1 MFEPPAAGAEQS
13 ADCGRSKKRSNLD
26 EHLVRKA
33 KYMKSHS
40 KLLSP
45 FGALIA
51 VAVVAAA
58 LFVGGGAT
66 PARADAAANGAF
78 DFGLA
83 TYPVTEGGT
92 VLLVVSRSQ
101 GLQGTQTVQY
111 SLTFNGTATAG
122 DLNGFAPSPGFL
134 TFGPNESSKT
144 IDAGAPGSGIST
156 FNDALVEGTETV
168 TFTITGV
175 TGGGAIGTTLPST
188 TLSIADN
195 DSPGITVSPTSGL
208 QTTEAGGTA
217 TFTVVLNTLPSAT
230 VTIGISS
237 SDTTEGTVSTAT
249 LTFTTGNWST
259 PQTVTVTG
267 VDDGPVDGNIAY
279 TIDTAPAVGGD
290 YATIDASNVSVT
302 NLDNDG
308 TGTVQFTGATYSV
321 SESGITALVSVSR
334 TGGTS
339 GAASV
344 QCNTVAGGTATAGT
358 DYTTVTAQVLS
369 WIATEG
375 GSKNCSIPITSD
387 SAPEANETVNLTL
400 TTAVGATMGA
410 QSTATLTIL
419 DDDSATGQFQFSA
432 TNYTV
437 TENGVSALITVN
449 RISGS
454 AGTATV
460 SYATS
465 AGTALPGADYTTA
478 AGTLTFLNGETTK
491 TFGVTILDDAVAE
504 TTEILNLAL
513 SGPTGGATL
522 TAPSAATVTILDNET
537 AVPVITG
544 MTPVTGP
551 TGGSTYVTITGA
563 NFLGTTG
570 ITFGGTAATFFSVVN
585 ATTITVYT
593 PAHAAGTVDVRITNA
608 AGTSVDA
615 GTADDFLYTGTGPVV
630 SSITPTSGPTTGGTS
645 VTITGS
651 GFTGATSVT
660 FGGTAATFIVN
671 SSTSITATS
680 PARTAGTVDV
690 IVITPAGTSPN
701 TAADNFTYTSVGGHY
716 TYVLSF
722 QWNLIVWFGANGAS
736 IENALKGFETP
747 DDPLTNNVFASVS
760 AVYKWNAALQ
770 KWLAFFPT
778 AVGIPGGNDYSTFDL
793 YGAYWVAVVLASNW
807 TIVTP

>member
-1 MFEPPAAGAEQS
+1 M
-13 ADCGRSKKRSNLD
+13 
-26 EHLVRKA
+26 
-33 KYMKSHS
+33 YMNRHNN
-40 KLLSP
+40 LLSP

-51 VAVVAAA
+51 VAVIAAA

-66 PARADAAANGAF
+66 PARADASNGTF
-78 DFGLA
+78 QFSSA
-83 TYPVTEGGT
+83 TYSVTEGQQAVLTITRTGGT
-92 VLLVVSRSQ
+92 TGIVNVEY
-101 GLQGTQTVQY
+101 TVAD
-111 SLTFNGTATAG
+111 GPATA
-122 DLNGFAPSPGFL
+122 A
-134 TFGPNESSKT
+134 
-144 IDAGAPGSGIST
+144 
-156 FNDALVEGTETV
+156 
-168 TFTITGV
+168 
-175 TGGGAIGTTLPST
+175 TGGVDYEAVFLGYATFQQGETLKQVTIGTTNDAAPESSENFTVTISDAAPGLIGTPNVAVVT
-188 TLSIADN
+188 IIDN

-267 VDDGPVDGNIAY
+267 VDDGAVDGNIAY
-279 TIDTAPAVGGD
+279 TINTAA
-290 YATIDASNVSVT
+290 ATSADGSYSGIDASNVGVT

-321 SESGITALVSVSR
+321 SESGVTALVSVSR

-339 GAASV
+339 GTASV

-369 WIATEG
+369 WAALEG

-387 SAPEANETVNLTL
+387 AAPEADKTVNLTL

-432 TNYTV
+432 TNYNV
-437 TENGVSALITVN
+437 AENGVSVLITVN
-449 RISGS
+449 RINGS
-454 AGTATV
+454 AGTASV

-465 AGTALPGADYTTA
+465 AGTAIPGTDYTSTS
-478 AGTLTFLNGETTK
+478 GTLTFLTGETTK
-491 TFGVTILDDAVAE
+491 TFTVTILDDAVAE
-504 TTEILNLAL
+504 ATEIFNLAL

-522 TAPSAATVTILDNET
+522 TAPSTATVTILDNET
-537 AVPVITG
+537 AVPVITSL
-544 MTPVTGP
+544 TPTSGG
-551 TGGSTYVTITGA
+551 TGGTTYVTITGT
-563 NFLGTTG
+563 NFLGTTSV
-570 ITFGGTAATFFSVVN
+570 TFGGTAATFFSVVS
-585 ATTITVYT
+585 ATTLTVYT

-615 GTADDFLYTGTGPVV
+615 GTADDFTYIGTGPVV
-630 SSITPTSGPTTGGTS
+630 SSISPTSGPTTGGTT
-645 VTITGS
+645 VTIIGS

-660 FGGTAATFIVN
+660 FGGTAATFTVN

-680 PARTAGTVDV
+680 PAHSAGTVDV
-690 IVITPAGTSPN
+690 IVTSPAGTSPN
-701 TAADNFTYTSVGGHY
+701 TTADNFTYTSVGGHY

-722 QWNLIVWFGANGAS
+722 QWNLIVWFGANGAN
-736 IENALKGFETP
+736 IENALKGFETV
-747 DDPLTNNVFASVS
+747 DDPLTNNVFAIVT

-770 KWLAFFPT
+770 KWLAFYPT
-778 AVGIPGGNDYSTFDL
+778 AVGIPLANDYSTFDL
-793 YGAYWVAVVLASNW
+793 YGAYWVAVTIATNW
-807 TIVTP
+807 TIATP

>member
-1 MFEPPAAGAEQS
+1 M
-13 ADCGRSKKRSNLD
+13 
-26 EHLVRKA
+26 RKA
-33 KYMKSHS
+33 MHMNRYG

-51 VAVVAAA
+51 LAVIAAT
-58 LFVGGGAT
+58 LLVGGGAT
-66 PARADAAANGAF
+66 PARADAATNGAF
-78 DFGLA
+78 NFGLA

-92 VLLVVSRSQ
+92 VWLVVNRSQ
-101 GLQGTQTVQY
+101 GTAGTQTVQY
-111 SLTFNGTATAG
+111 SLIFNGTATAG

-134 TFGPNESSKT
+134 TFGPGETSKT

-156 FNDALVEGTETV
+156 FNDASVEGTETV

-175 TGGGAIGTTLPST
+175 TGGGAIGSTQPST

-195 DSPGITVSPTSGL
+195 DSPGITVNPTSGL
-208 QTTEAGGTA
+208 QTTESGGQA

-267 VDDGPVDGNIAY
+267 VDDGAVDGNIAY
-279 TIDTAPAVGGD
+279 TIDTAPAAGGD
-290 YATIDASNVSVT
+290 YAGIDASNVSVT

-321 SESGITALVSVSR
+321 SESGVTALVSVSR

-339 GAASV
+339 GTASV

-369 WIATEG
+369 WAALEG

-387 SAPEANETVNLTL
+387 AAPEADETVNLTL

-432 TNYTV
+432 TNYNV
-437 TENGVSALITVN
+437 AENGVSVLITVN
-449 RISGS
+449 RINGS
-454 AGTATV
+454 AGTASV

-465 AGTALPGADYTTA
+465 AGTAIPGTDYTSTS
-478 AGTLTFLNGETTK
+478 GTLTFLTGETTK
-491 TFGVTILDDAVAE
+491 TFSVTILDDVVAE

-522 TAPSAATVTILDNET
+522 TAPSTATVTILDNET
-537 AVPVITG
+537 AVPVITSL
-544 MTPVTGP
+544 TPTSGG
-551 TGGSTYVTITGA
+551 TGGTTYVTITGA
-563 NFLGTTG
+563 NFLGTTSV
-570 ITFGGTAATFFSVVN
+570 TFGGTAATFFSVVS
-585 ATTITVYT
+585 ATTLTVYT

-615 GTADDFLYTGTGPVV
+615 GAADDFTYIGTGPVV
-630 SSITPTSGPTTGGTS
+630 SSISPTSGPTTGGTT
-645 VTITGS
+645 VTIIGS
-651 GFTGATSVT
+651 GFTGTTSVT
-660 FGGTAATFIVN
+660 FGGTAATFTVN

-680 PARTAGTVDV
+680 PAHSAGTVDV
-690 IVITPAGTSPN
+690 IVTSPAGTSPN
-701 TAADNFTYTSVGGHY
+701 TTADNFTYTSVGGHY

-722 QWNLIVWFGANGAS
+722 QWNLIVWFGANGAN
-736 IENALKGFETP
+736 IENALKGFETV
-747 DDPLTNNVFASVS
+747 DDPLTNNVFAITT

-770 KWLAFFPT
+770 KWLAFYPT
-778 AVGIPGGNDYSTFDL
+778 AVGIPLANDYSTFDL
-793 YGAYWVAVVLASNW
+793 YGAYWVAVTIATNW
-807 TIVTP
+807 TIATP